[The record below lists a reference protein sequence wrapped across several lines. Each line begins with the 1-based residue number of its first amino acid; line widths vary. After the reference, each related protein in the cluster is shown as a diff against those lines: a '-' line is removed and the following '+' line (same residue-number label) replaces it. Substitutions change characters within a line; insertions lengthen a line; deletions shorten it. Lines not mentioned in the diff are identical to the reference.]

1 MRRSQNASMEIPAKS
16 MSASQLKPDPFKEID
31 EVEPEHDMR
40 KIFIESYGV
49 EMSFPGYYY
58 SDAKFVP
65 TNSDYI
71 LSSSWHIIP
80 EN

>member
-1 MRRSQNASMEIPAKS
+1 MT
-16 MSASQLKPDPFKEID
+16 ASQLKPDPFNETNNED
-31 EVEPEHDMR
+31 ELEMDMR

-71 LSSSWHIIP
+71 LSTSWHIIP
-80 EN
+80 ENANVIV